1 MGAEER
7 PPCGGELVP
16 GARSGQVHA
25 RVSFP
30 EESGF
35 SLSACV
41 PVCVKEGVC
50 GVWGVLC
57 LVCVW
62 CVPVSVEKTL

>member
-50 GVWGVLC
+50 GV
-57 LVCVW
+57 
-62 CVPVSVEKTL
+62 